1 MDVCGVPW
9 ETFWNCIGTVVRL
22 DYCDYVAKV
31 LNQYENMY
39 MQQLYDIGL
48 SQKLLF
54 FHRQIVDAH
63 FLFYYFS
70 YFIELCMIQ

>member
-1 MDVCGVPW
+1 
-9 ETFWNCIGTVVRL
+9 
-22 DYCDYVAKV
+22 
-31 LNQYENMY
+31 MY